1 MICPYLRGSGSKSRC
16 EAYIG
21 DFNVP
26 SRYEEEYFCCSLSH
40 TACVWYASRD
50 RMAAA
55 ERAELSSAD
64 EWAETLDVAV
74 SAEGLLN

>member
-1 MICPYLRGSGSKSRC
+1 
-16 EAYIG
+16 
-21 DFNVP
+21 
-26 SRYEEEYFCCSLSH
+26 
-40 TACVWYASRD
+40 
-50 RMAAA
+50 MAAA